1 MDSTFDMLCDVVPG
15 RESWRVK
22 VRVIRVWEVP
32 NFLNPDQINSIE
44 MVLIDEKGGKIHATI
59 RKQLL
64 YLFKNKISEGHVYK
78 ISYLAV
84 APNVMGIMTGISV
97 EREYIKDGRVTK
109 MIVVELTDKSGKC
122 EIALFGDYVDILQK
136 KMESNSEGLP
146 VVAVQFAKVKIF
158 RDKVSLQNVIN
169 TTQIFI
175 NPDFKEAVDL
185 RNGNI
190 NVGIEHSGVVP
201 VLGPRVTDLVDG
213 QDWWYPACR
222 CHKSVIA
229 DSGAY
234 YCKGCVK
241 HVFHMVPRFKVKFN
255 VCDDTG
261 DTIFV
266 VFDTDM
272 YSLIGKQC
280 SDLVSAGKAENA
292 GFYPSELKK
301 LIGAKLLFKVEKSS
315 STNVLFDG
323 SFKVK
328 RVCNDSSILQIFNS
342 PVSGISAAEIGK
354 GSVESSG
361 LVDDD
366 DDDDDD
372 DIEIVKETQLDGFVS
387 GLLVSPGSELAPTN
401 KQFAAGS
408 AKRDLST
415 AFEDADVSNG
425 AVPIKTLCVILR
437 VVGLHDVQN
446 FSKFCESKL
455 DGTAVV
461 CVCFFGV
468 IEGVDMWFKEDNS
481 QRFRL
486 SLTGG
491 DLTGEAAFKLNDEV
505 VKQLVPETCK
515 VLSSMVGGGSLYP
528 QELDS
533 FFGDPFLLK
542 VQKKGR
548 AESVTIESY
557 EVLDVCAD
565 SLLVNFFIENYLF
578 VCGDEVHIA
587 EKNEVHVGSPLKDY
601 NHIDDFDQL
610 GFEVLDDEKK
620 LAVVI
625 ANDDPNGKKRKLPEG
640 FEVDEEISKVQKY
653 KM

>member
-84 APNVMGIMTGISV
+84 APSSGSYRTTLHPYKFFFQMKTKIQICQSDDIPNFGLSISNISDVCSHTIDYDFLVDVMGIMTGISV

-201 VLGPRVTDLVDG
+201 VLGPRGKATLEEDFLLGYQKSTISKLLGSSEDGIFIVLAVVTDLVDG

-342 PVSGISAAEIGK
+342 HVSGISAAEI
-354 GSVESSG
+354 
-361 LVDDD
+361 
-366 DDDDDD
+366 
-372 DIEIVKETQLDGFVS
+372 ETQLDGFVS

-425 AVPIKTLCVILR
+425 AVPIKSV
-437 VVGLHDVQN
+437 
-446 FSKFCESKL
+446 K
-455 DGTAVV
+455 
-461 CVCFFGV
+461 
-468 IEGVDMWFKEDNS
+468 IEKE
-481 QRFRL
+481 
-486 SLTGG
+486 
-491 DLTGEAAFKLNDEV
+491 
-505 VKQLVPETCK
+505 
-515 VLSSMVGGGSLYP
+515 
-528 QELDS
+528 
-533 FFGDPFLLK
+533 
-542 VQKKGR
+542 
-548 AESVTIESY
+548 
-557 EVLDVCAD
+557 
-565 SLLVNFFIENYLF
+565 
-578 VCGDEVHIA
+578 
-587 EKNEVHVGSPLKDY
+587 
-601 NHIDDFDQL
+601 
-610 GFEVLDDEKK
+610 
-620 LAVVI
+620 
-625 ANDDPNGKKRKLPEG
+625 
-640 FEVDEEISKVQKY
+640 
-653 KM
+653 